1 MGKNKVTALLTVF
14 LTFILFMILQPGDD
28 PLALIRIASIVAAVV
43 IVVVVVY
50 THFLWRVEP
59 FTRFH
64 HVVDINGRWEGMLP
78 LSDGKVIPVEVK
90 VKQYYDDVEVEVI
103 TDHNR
108 SESLVTKI
116 VNDIDGS
123 KLYIVYKCKPNK
135 RVESKE
141 EIDYGTIIVRLDE
154 DILEGEF
161 FNSRN
166 ISGRI
171 ELYRKE

>member
-1 MGKNKVTALLTVF
+1 MGRNKITALLTIF

-43 IVVVVVY
+43 IVIIVVY

-64 HVVDINGRWEGMLP
+64 HVVDINGKWEGILP
-78 LSDGKVIPVEVK
+78 IGEEKFIPVEVK

-116 VNDIDGS
+116 VNDESGS
-123 KLYIVYKCKPNK
+123 KLYIVYKCKPLK
-135 RVESKE
+135 RVESKD

-154 DILEGEF
+154 DVLEGEF

-166 ISGRI
+166 ITGKI